1 MAQVDLDYLKR
12 AKKRRD
18 VSGKAIAIVLGIFGL
33 ISLLPLIYCF
43 STAFKPLDELFL
55 YPPRFFA
62 MKPTL
67 KNFSDLMAVT
77 ANTTVPFSRYLFN
90 TVIITVGYL
99 FAMILVS
106 TMACYPLSK
115 HNFPGKNIMF
125 KTITT
130 AMMFVAAATAV
141 PSYLIINAL
150 HLPNT
155 YFVYIIP
162 GLANTT
168 GVFLLKQF
176 LDQVPNEIFEAG
188 KIDGATEWQLYTK
201 IAIPLMRNA
210 QATIII
216 LSFGGIWGESGTAA
230 TYIYDEQ
237 LRTLGWFMGTIGGG
251 LERAGASA
259 AASLIMILPTII
271 MFVVQQSKVMD
282 TMAHSGIK

>member
-1 MAQVDLDYLKR
+1 MAQVDIDYLKR

-18 VSGKAIAIVLGIFGL
+18 YSGGAIVIILGIMGL
-33 ISLLPLIYCF
+33 ISLLPLVYLFC
-43 STAFKPLDELFL
+43 TAFKPMEELFL
-55 YPPRFFA
+55 YPPRFFVSN
-62 MKPTL
+62 PTI
-67 KNFSDLMAVT
+67 KNFKDLMAVT
-77 ANTTVPFSRYLFN
+77 ANTTVPFTRYLFN
-90 TVIITVGYL
+90 TILITVGYL
-99 FAMILVS
+99 VAMFLVA

-115 HNFPGKNIMF
+115 HNFPGRSAMF
-125 KTITT
+125 SLITT
-130 AMMFVAAATAV
+130 AMMFVTAATAV
-141 PSYLIINAL
+141 PSYLIIQYL

-155 YFVYIIP
+155 YWVYIIP
-162 GLANTT
+162 GLANTQ

-188 KIDGATEWQLYTK
+188 KIDGASEWQLYTK
-201 IAIPLMRNA
+201 IAIPLLKNA

-251 LERAGASA
+251 LARAGASA
-259 AASLIMILPTII
+259 AATLIMVLPTIL
-271 MFVVQQSKVMD
+271 MFVIQQSKVMD

>member
-12 AKKRRD
+12 AKKRKD
-18 VSGKAIAIVLGIFGL
+18 VSGKAIAIVLGIFGI

-62 MKPTL
+62 MKPTI
-67 KNFSDLMAVT
+67 KNFTDLMAVT

-115 HNFPGKNIMF
+115 HQFPGKNAMF

-141 PSYLIINAL
+141 PSYLIINYL

-251 LERAGASA
+251 LARAGASA
-259 AASLIMILPTII
+259 AAGLIMILPTII